1 MAKLKEKDIYN
12 ICIKKEETEKLLD
25 YENNKGHFKNEDLNS
40 LLSSLFLFVSKSL
53 TRSTKKSKLI
63 IEDNF
68 ISNVIKIYRKYL
80 FTSKEDIR
88 VVLKM
93 LSEYKYNVIALKLN
107 NELNDKGT
115 QKKYIALA
123 TSQIKEINDFLSELH
138 LKEKMYEELKE
149 FDEFIE
155 TNKPLDIDSYNK
167 LSDIFKYAVYP
178 IPQIYVDLFFKNT
191 ISQNKFLSIDILH
204 SLIDSLVSNYA
215 YSNETFCYFRFRNMS
230 NKSYGTYENNLILVE
245 ESHYK
250 EIKRKKDYSNFL
262 NTIFHELRHLYQVER
277 ITKVKA
283 LSYEEIIMMM
293 DYLMYNA
300 LPKRFYEDNYNFLY
314 TELDG
319 RIHGRMYADCYLAT
333 LGVESNLSKENDKD
347 IMQHKMRYRKLDG
360 KFYIVD
366 ELFQSKLEE
375 VYGTALDNGI
385 DIFKRHPVLNLMYT
399 RDCKRRT
406 TLELFKMREEFIER
420 SKRHEGENK
429 DRLEILIHNI
439 NEILY
444 KQVLSV
450 EDTIKDYE
458 ELVKDDT
465 IDSEEKRKYLENML
479 KVIEI
484 RGKKEDID
492 NIKKLVDTI
501 KKLISK
507 NNKKEKTLSKR
518 QQKLKK

>member
-1 MAKLKEKDIYN
+1 MAKFKKKDIYN
-12 ICIKKEETEKLLD
+12 ICISKEETEKLLD
-25 YENNKGHFKNEDLNS
+25 YENNKGHFKNEDLDS
-40 LLSSLFLFVSKSL
+40 LLSCLFLFVSKSL

-63 IEDNF
+63 IENDF
-68 ISNVIKIYRKYL
+68 ISNIIKIYRKYL

-88 VVLKM
+88 TVLKM
-93 LSEYKYNVIALKLN
+93 LSEYKHNVIALKLN
-107 NELNDKGT
+107 GELNDKET
-115 QKKYIALA
+115 PQKYKSLA
-123 TSQIKEINDFLSELH
+123 VSQIKEINNFLSELH

-155 TNKPLDIDSYNK
+155 ANKSLDIHSYKK
-167 LSDIFKYAVYP
+167 LSDIFKYSVYP
-178 IPQIYVDLFFKNT
+178 IPQRYVDLFFKST
-191 ISQNKFLSIDILH
+191 ISQNKFLSIDVLQ
-204 SLIDSLVSNYA
+204 SLIDSLASNYA

-230 NKSYGTYENNLILVE
+230 KNSFGTYENNLILVE

-250 EIKRKKDYSNFL
+250 SIDSKGKIDYSDFL

-300 LPKRFYEDNYNFLY
+300 LPETFYEDNYYFLY
-314 TELDG
+314 TELDA
-319 RIHGRMYADCYLAT
+319 RIHGRMYADCYLTT

-347 IMQHKMRYRKLDG
+347 IRQHKMRYRKLDG

-366 ELFQSKLEE
+366 ELFQSKIEE
-375 VYGTALDNGI
+375 VYETALDNGI
-385 DIFKRHPVLNLMYT
+385 DIFKRHPVLNLMYA
-399 RDCKRRT
+399 RDFKRRT
-406 TLELFKMREEFIER
+406 TLELFKMRDEFIER
-420 SKRHEGENK
+420 SKHHKGENK

-465 IDSEEKRKYLENML
+465 IDSEEKRKYLESML

-484 RGKKEDID
+484 RGKKEDIN

-507 NNKKEKTLSKR
+507 SKKKEKAL
-518 QQKLKK
+518 LKKQ

>member
-1 MAKLKEKDIYN
+1 MTKFKKKDIYN
-12 ICIKKEETEKLLD
+12 ICISKEETEKLLD
-25 YENNKGHFKNEDLNS
+25 YENNKGHFKNEDLDS
-40 LLSSLFLFVSKSL
+40 LLSCLFLFVSKSL

-63 IEDNF
+63 IENDF
-68 ISNVIKIYRKYL
+68 ISNIIKIYRKYL

-88 VVLKM
+88 TVLKM
-93 LSEYKYNVIALKLN
+93 LSEYKHNVIALKLN
-107 NELNDKGT
+107 GELNDKET
-115 QKKYIALA
+115 PQKYKSLA
-123 TSQIKEINDFLSELH
+123 VSQIKEINDFLSELH

-155 TNKPLDIDSYNK
+155 ANKSLDIHSYNK

-178 IPQIYVDLFFKNT
+178 IPQRYVDLFLKNT
-191 ISQNKFLSIDILH
+191 ISQNKFLSIDVLQ
-204 SLIDSLVSNYA
+204 SLIDSLASNYA

-230 NKSYGTYENNLILVE
+230 KNSFGTYENNLILVE

-250 EIKRKKDYSNFL
+250 SIDSKGKINYSDFL

-300 LPKRFYEDNYNFLY
+300 LPKRFYENNYYFLY
-314 TELDG
+314 TELDA
-319 RIHGRMYADCYLAT
+319 RIHGRMYADCYLT
-333 LGVESNLSKENDKD
+333 ILGVESNLSKENDKD
-347 IMQHKMRYRKLDG
+347 IRQHKMRYRKLDG

-366 ELFQSKLEE
+366 ELFQSKIEE
-375 VYGTALDNGI
+375 VYETALDNGI
-385 DIFKRHPVLNLMYT
+385 DIFKRHPVLNLMYA
-399 RDCKRRT
+399 RDFKRRT
-406 TLELFKMREEFIER
+406 TLELFKIREEFIER
-420 SKRHEGENK
+420 SKHHKGENK

-465 IDSEEKRKYLENML
+465 IDSEEKRKYLESML

-484 RGKKEDID
+484 RGKKEDIN

-507 NNKKEKTLSKR
+507 SKKKEKAL
-518 QQKLKK
+518 LKKQ

>member
-155 TNKPLDIDSYNK
+155 TNTPLDIDSYNK

-178 IPQIYVDLFFKNT
+178 IPQIYVD
-191 ISQNKFLSIDILH
+191 
-204 SLIDSLVSNYA
+204 
-215 YSNETFCYFRFRNMS
+215 
-230 NKSYGTYENNLILVE
+230 
-245 ESHYK
+245 
-250 EIKRKKDYSNFL
+250 
-262 NTIFHELRHLYQVER
+262 
-277 ITKVKA
+277 
-283 LSYEEIIMMM
+283 
-293 DYLMYNA
+293 
-300 LPKRFYEDNYNFLY
+300 
-314 TELDG
+314 
-319 RIHGRMYADCYLAT
+319 
-333 LGVESNLSKENDKD
+333 
-347 IMQHKMRYRKLDG
+347 
-360 KFYIVD
+360 
-366 ELFQSKLEE
+366 
-375 VYGTALDNGI
+375 
-385 DIFKRHPVLNLMYT
+385 
-399 RDCKRRT
+399 
-406 TLELFKMREEFIER
+406 
-420 SKRHEGENK
+420 
-429 DRLEILIHNI
+429 
-439 NEILY
+439 
-444 KQVLSV
+444 
-450 EDTIKDYE
+450 
-458 ELVKDDT
+458 
-465 IDSEEKRKYLENML
+465 
-479 KVIEI
+479 
-484 RGKKEDID
+484 
-492 NIKKLVDTI
+492 
-501 KKLISK
+501 
-507 NNKKEKTLSKR
+507 
-518 QQKLKK
+518 

>member
-1 MAKLKEKDIYN
+1 MAKFKKKDIYN
-12 ICIKKEETEKLLD
+12 ICISKEETEKLLD
-25 YENNKGHFKNEDLNS
+25 YENNKGHFKNEDLDS
-40 LLSSLFLFVSKSL
+40 LLSCLFLFVSKSL
-53 TRSTKKSKLI
+53 TRSTKNSKLI
-63 IEDNF
+63 IENDF
-68 ISNVIKIYRKYL
+68 ISNIIKIYRKYL

-88 VVLKM
+88 TVLKM
-93 LSEYKYNVIALKLN
+93 LSEYKHNVIALKLN
-107 NELNDKGT
+107 GELNDKET
-115 QKKYIALA
+115 PQKYKSLA
-123 TSQIKEINDFLSELH
+123 VSQIKEINNFLSELH

-155 TNKPLDIDSYNK
+155 ANKSLDIDSYNK

-178 IPQIYVDLFFKNT
+178 IPQRYVDLFFKST
-191 ISQNKFLSIDILH
+191 ISQNKFLSIDVLQ
-204 SLIDSLVSNYA
+204 SLIDSLASNYA

-230 NKSYGTYENNLILVE
+230 KNSFGTYENNLILVE

-250 EIKRKKDYSNFL
+250 SIDSKGKINYSDFL
-262 NTIFHELRHLYQVER
+262 NTIFHELRHLYQVEK

-300 LPKRFYEDNYNFLY
+300 LPKRFYENNYYFLY
-314 TELDG
+314 TELDA
-319 RIHGRMYADCYLAT
+319 RIHGRMYADCYLT
-333 LGVESNLSKENDKD
+333 ILGVESNLSKENDKD
-347 IMQHKMRYRKLDG
+347 IRQHKMRYRKLDG

-366 ELFQSKLEE
+366 ELFQSKIEE
-375 VYGTALDNGI
+375 VYETALDNGI
-385 DIFKRHPVLNLMYT
+385 DIFKRHPVLNLMYG
-399 RDCKRRT
+399 RDFKRRT
-406 TLELFKMREEFIER
+406 TLELFKMRDEFIER
-420 SKRHEGENK
+420 SKHHEGENK

-484 RGKKEDID
+484 RGKKEDIN

-507 NNKKEKTLSKR
+507 SKKKEKAL
-518 QQKLKK
+518 LKKQ

>member
-1 MAKLKEKDIYN
+1 
-12 ICIKKEETEKLLD
+12 
-25 YENNKGHFKNEDLNS
+25 
-40 LLSSLFLFVSKSL
+40 
-53 TRSTKKSKLI
+53 
-63 IEDNF
+63 
-68 ISNVIKIYRKYL
+68 
-80 FTSKEDIR
+80 
-88 VVLKM
+88 M
-93 LSEYKYNVIALKLN
+93 LSEYKHNVIALKLN
-107 NELNDKGT
+107 GELNDKET
-115 QKKYIALA
+115 PQKYKSLA
-123 TSQIKEINDFLSELH
+123 VSQIKEINDFLSELH

-155 TNKPLDIDSYNK
+155 ANKSLDIHSYNK

-178 IPQIYVDLFFKNT
+178 IPQRYVDLFFKNT
-191 ISQNKFLSIDILH
+191 ISQNKFLSIDVLQ
-204 SLIDSLVSNYA
+204 SLIDSLASNYA

-230 NKSYGTYENNLILVE
+230 KNSFGTYENNLILVE

-250 EIKRKKDYSNFL
+250 SIDSKGKINYSDFL
-262 NTIFHELRHLYQVER
+262 NTIFHELRHLYQVEK

-300 LPKRFYEDNYNFLY
+300 LPKRFYENNYYFLY
-314 TELDG
+314 TELDA
-319 RIHGRMYADCYLAT
+319 RIHGRMYADCYLT
-333 LGVESNLSKENDKD
+333 ILGVESNLSKENDKD
-347 IMQHKMRYRKLDG
+347 IRQHKMRYRKLDG

-366 ELFQSKLEE
+366 ELFQSKIEE
-375 VYGTALDNGI
+375 VYETALDNGI
-385 DIFKRHPVLNLMYT
+385 DIFKRHPVLNLMYG
-399 RDCKRRT
+399 RDFKRRT
-406 TLELFKMREEFIER
+406 TLELFKMRDEFIER
-420 SKRHEGENK
+420 SKHHEGENK

-465 IDSEEKRKYLENML
+465 IDSEEKRKYLESML
-479 KVIEI
+479 KIIEI
-484 RGKKEDID
+484 RGKKEDIN

-507 NNKKEKTLSKR
+507 SKKKEKAL
-518 QQKLKK
+518 LKKQ

>member
-1 MAKLKEKDIYN
+1 MAKFKKKDIYN
-12 ICIKKEETEKLLD
+12 ICISKEETEKLLD
-25 YENNKGHFKNEDLNS
+25 YENNKGHFKNEDLDS
-40 LLSSLFLFVSKSL
+40 LLSCLFLFVSKSL

-63 IEDNF
+63 IENDF
-68 ISNVIKIYRKYL
+68 ISNIIKIYRKYL

-88 VVLKM
+88 TVLKM
-93 LSEYKYNVIALKLN
+93 LSEYKHNVIALKLN
-107 NELNDKGT
+107 GELNDKET
-115 QKKYIALA
+115 PQKYKSLA
-123 TSQIKEINDFLSELH
+123 VSQIKEINDFLSELH

-155 TNKPLDIDSYNK
+155 ANKSLDIDCYNK

-178 IPQIYVDLFFKNT
+178 IPQRYVDLFFKST
-191 ISQNKFLSIDILH
+191 ISQNKFLSIDVLQ
-204 SLIDSLVSNYA
+204 SLVDSLASNYA

-230 NKSYGTYENNLILVE
+230 KNSFGTYENNLILVE

-250 EIKRKKDYSNFL
+250 SIDSKGKINYSDFL

-300 LPKRFYEDNYNFLY
+300 LPKRFYENNYYFLY
-314 TELDG
+314 TELDA
-319 RIHGRMYADCYLAT
+319 RIHGRMYADCYLT
-333 LGVESNLSKENDKD
+333 ILGVESNLSKENDKD
-347 IMQHKMRYRKLDG
+347 IRQHKMRYRKLDG

-366 ELFQSKLEE
+366 ELFQSKIEE
-375 VYGTALDNGI
+375 VYETALDNGI
-385 DIFKRHPVLNLMYT
+385 DIFKRHPVLNLMYG
-399 RDCKRRT
+399 RDFKRRT
-406 TLELFKMREEFIER
+406 TLELFKMRDEFIER
-420 SKRHEGENK
+420 SKHHKGENK

-465 IDSEEKRKYLENML
+465 IDSEEKRKYLESML

-484 RGKKEDID
+484 RGKKEDIN

-507 NNKKEKTLSKR
+507 SKKKEKAL
-518 QQKLKK
+518 LKKQ

>member
-1 MAKLKEKDIYN
+1 MAKFKKKDIYN
-12 ICIKKEETEKLLD
+12 ICISKEETEKLLD
-25 YENNKGHFKNEDLNS
+25 YENNKGHFKNEDLDS
-40 LLSSLFLFVSKSL
+40 LLSCLFLFVSKSL

-63 IEDNF
+63 IENDF
-68 ISNVIKIYRKYL
+68 ISNIIKIYRKYL

-88 VVLKM
+88 TVLKM
-93 LSEYKYNVIALKLN
+93 LSEYKHNVIALKLN
-107 NELNDKGT
+107 GELNDKET
-115 QKKYIALA
+115 PQKYKSLA
-123 TSQIKEINDFLSELH
+123 VSQIKEINDFLSELY

-155 TNKPLDIDSYNK
+155 ANKSLDIHSYNK

-178 IPQIYVDLFFKNT
+178 IPQRYVDLFLKNT
-191 ISQNKFLSIDILH
+191 ISQNKFLSIDVLQ
-204 SLIDSLVSNYA
+204 SLIDSLASNYA

-230 NKSYGTYENNLILVE
+230 KNSFGTYENNLILVE

-250 EIKRKKDYSNFL
+250 SIDSKGKIDYSDFL
-262 NTIFHELRHLYQVER
+262 NTIFHELRHLYQVEK

-300 LPKRFYEDNYNFLY
+300 LPKRFYEDNYYFLY
-314 TELDG
+314 TELDA
-319 RIHGRMYADCYLAT
+319 RIHGRMYADCYLT
-333 LGVESNLSKENDKD
+333 ILGVESNLSKENDKD
-347 IMQHKMRYRKLDG
+347 IRQHKMRYRKLDG

-366 ELFQSKLEE
+366 ELFQSKIEE
-375 VYGTALDNGI
+375 VYETALDNGI
-385 DIFKRHPVLNLMYT
+385 DIFKRHPVLNLMYA
-399 RDCKRRT
+399 RDFKRRT
-406 TLELFKMREEFIER
+406 TLELFKMRDEFIER
-420 SKRHEGENK
+420 SKHHKGENK

-465 IDSEEKRKYLENML
+465 IDSEEKRKYLESML

-484 RGKKEDID
+484 RGKKGDIN

-507 NNKKEKTLSKR
+507 SKKKEKAL
-518 QQKLKK
+518 LKKQ

>member
-1 MAKLKEKDIYN
+1 MAKFKKKDIYN
-12 ICIKKEETEKLLD
+12 ICISKEETEKLLD
-25 YENNKGHFKNEDLNS
+25 YENNKGHFKNEDLDS
-40 LLSSLFLFVSKSL
+40 LLSCLFLFVSKSL

-63 IEDNF
+63 IENDF
-68 ISNVIKIYRKYL
+68 ISNIIKIYRKYL

-88 VVLKM
+88 TVLKM
-93 LSEYKYNVIALKLN
+93 LSEYKHNVIALKLN
-107 NELNDKGT
+107 GELNDKKT
-115 QKKYIALA
+115 PQKYKSLA
-123 TSQIKEINDFLSELH
+123 VSQIKEINDFLSELH

-155 TNKPLDIDSYNK
+155 ANKSLDIDSYNK

-178 IPQIYVDLFFKNT
+178 IPQRYVDLFFKST
-191 ISQNKFLSIDILH
+191 ISQNKFLSIDVLQ
-204 SLIDSLVSNYA
+204 SLIDSLASNYA

-230 NKSYGTYENNLILVE
+230 KNSFGTYENNLILVE

-250 EIKRKKDYSNFL
+250 SIDSKGKIDYSDFL
-262 NTIFHELRHLYQVER
+262 NTIFHELRHLYQVES

-300 LPKRFYEDNYNFLY
+300 LPKRFYEDNYYFLY
-314 TELDG
+314 TELDA
-319 RIHGRMYADCYLAT
+319 RIHGRMYADCYLIT

-347 IMQHKMRYRKLDG
+347 IRQHKMRYRKLDG

-366 ELFQSKLEE
+366 ELFQSKIEE
-375 VYGTALDNGI
+375 VYETALDNGI
-385 DIFKRHPVLNLMYT
+385 DIFKRHPVLNLMYA
-399 RDCKRRT
+399 RDFKRRT
-406 TLELFKMREEFIER
+406 TLELFKMRDEFIER
-420 SKRHEGENK
+420 SKHHKGENK

-465 IDSEEKRKYLENML
+465 IDSEEKRKYLESML

-484 RGKKEDID
+484 RGKKEDIN

-507 NNKKEKTLSKR
+507 SKKKEKTL
-518 QQKLKK
+518 LKKQ

>member
-1 MAKLKEKDIYN
+1 MTKFKKKDIYN
-12 ICIKKEETEKLLD
+12 ICISKEETEKLLD
-25 YENNKGHFKNEDLNS
+25 YENNKGHFKNEDLDS
-40 LLSSLFLFVSKSL
+40 LLSCLFLFVSKSL

-63 IEDNF
+63 IENDF
-68 ISNVIKIYRKYL
+68 ISNIIKIYRKYL

-88 VVLKM
+88 TVLKM
-93 LSEYKYNVIALKLN
+93 LSEYKHNVIALKLN
-107 NELNDKGT
+107 GELNDKET
-115 QKKYIALA
+115 PQKYKSLA
-123 TSQIKEINDFLSELH
+123 VSQIKEINDFLSELH

-155 TNKPLDIDSYNK
+155 ANKSLDIHSYNK

-178 IPQIYVDLFFKNT
+178 IPQRYVDLFLKNT
-191 ISQNKFLSIDILH
+191 ISQNKFLSIDVLQ
-204 SLIDSLVSNYA
+204 SLIDSLASNYA

-230 NKSYGTYENNLILVE
+230 KNSFGTYENNLILVE

-250 EIKRKKDYSNFL
+250 SIDSKGKINYSDFL

-300 LPKRFYEDNYNFLY
+300 LPKRFYENNYYFLY
-314 TELDG
+314 TELDA
-319 RIHGRMYADCYLAT
+319 RIHGRMYADCYLT
-333 LGVESNLSKENDKD
+333 ILGVESNLSKENDKD
-347 IMQHKMRYRKLDG
+347 IRQHKMRYRKLDG

-366 ELFQSKLEE
+366 ELFQSKIEE
-375 VYGTALDNGI
+375 VYETALDNGI
-385 DIFKRHPVLNLMYT
+385 DIFKRHPVLNLMYA
-399 RDCKRRT
+399 RDFKRRT
-406 TLELFKMREEFIER
+406 TLELFKMRDEFIER
-420 SKRHEGENK
+420 SKHHKGENK

-465 IDSEEKRKYLENML
+465 IDSEEKRKYLESML

-484 RGKKEDID
+484 RGKKEDIN

-507 NNKKEKTLSKR
+507 SKKKEKAL
-518 QQKLKK
+518 LKKQ

>member
-1 MAKLKEKDIYN
+1 MSKLREKDIYN

-155 TNKPLDIDSYNK
+155 TNTPLDIDSYNK

-262 NTIFHELRHLYQVER
+262 NTIFHELIHLYQVE
-277 ITKVKA
+277 
-283 LSYEEIIMMM
+283 
-293 DYLMYNA
+293 
-300 LPKRFYEDNYNFLY
+300 
-314 TELDG
+314 
-319 RIHGRMYADCYLAT
+319 
-333 LGVESNLSKENDKD
+333 
-347 IMQHKMRYRKLDG
+347 
-360 KFYIVD
+360 
-366 ELFQSKLEE
+366 
-375 VYGTALDNGI
+375 
-385 DIFKRHPVLNLMYT
+385 
-399 RDCKRRT
+399 
-406 TLELFKMREEFIER
+406 
-420 SKRHEGENK
+420 
-429 DRLEILIHNI
+429 
-439 NEILY
+439 
-444 KQVLSV
+444 
-450 EDTIKDYE
+450 
-458 ELVKDDT
+458 
-465 IDSEEKRKYLENML
+465 
-479 KVIEI
+479 
-484 RGKKEDID
+484 
-492 NIKKLVDTI
+492 
-501 KKLISK
+501 
-507 NNKKEKTLSKR
+507 
-518 QQKLKK
+518 